1 MEGRT
6 EVKTTVGEKVGNEI
20 KLEIEVSAEEVQGG
34 IDATIK
40 QLSREVRIPGFRKG
54 KVPTG
59 MIVQRFG
66 MEVIVQQML
75 DDRLSPWFM
84 EALSEAGIDPV
95 DRPEVDFED
104 APEEGRP
111 FTFTAVVTVMPTAEL
126 GQYKG
131 VEAPRPEAV
140 VADAEVDERVERLR
154 EEFAELQAVGDRAAE
169 MGDFVTI
176 TAEGFRDGESVANT
190 RLDDYMF
197 EVGGGHLLPDLEKG
211 VVGLKTS
218 EEATI
223 PVAFPD
229 DYHAE
234 ELQGAGLDF
243 TVTIK
248 DVKAKSLP
256 PLNDEFAKDVSEFET
271 LLELRLDIR
280 SKLQAAKDS
289 AADRRFRAAA
299 IDAVAAGITVDLPPA
314 AIDQQAREMV
324 DDFARSLSMQG
335 GDIRGYL
342 QATGSGVEELVQQ
355 MRPEAETALRTS
367 LALDAVAAAE
377 SLEVTEEQLDER
389 LARLAVAG
397 KVEASELRSR
407 LEQSG
412 RISEIRQQILRERA
426 ADFIAE
432 NAVAVAPVEPA
443 ADEPEAVSAD
453 DRPEGSSAA
462 DEPEDAAEN
471 DAAATE
477 SDAQPEAE

>member
-6 EVKTTVGEKVGNEI
+6 ELKTTVGEKVGNEI

-66 MEVIVQQML
+66 MEAIIQQML
-75 DDRLSPWFM
+75 DDRLSSWLM
-84 EALSEAGIDPV
+84 EALSEAVIDPV
-95 DRPEVDFED
+95 DRPEVDFDD

-154 EEFAELQAVGDRAAE
+154 EEFAELQAVGDRAAA

-176 TAEGFRDGESVANT
+176 TAEGYRDGESVANT

-211 VVGLKTS
+211 VVGLKIG

-234 ELQGAGLDF
+234 ELQGATLDF
-243 TVTIK
+243 RVTVK

-314 AIDQQAREMV
+314 AIDHQAREMV

-355 MRPEAETALRTS
+355 MLPEAETGLRAS

-377 SLEVTEEQLDER
+377 GLEVTEEQLDER

-432 NAVAVAPVEPA
+432 NAVAVAPVE
-443 ADEPEAVSAD
+443 SAD
-453 DRPEGSSAA
+453 DQPEAGSA
-462 DEPEDAAEN
+462 DDQPDRSSGDDQPHEAPDD
-471 DAAATE
+471 DAAADSDVKSETE
-477 SDAQPEAE
+477 